1 MNDLGKIMFDLA
13 VNMNKAMRD
22 SYQIQHDFEEKLR
35 LEREIE
41 QQDRETNARM
51 GVKHD

>member
-1 MNDLGKIMFDLA
+1 MNNLGKMMFDLA

-22 SYQIQHDFEEKLR
+22 SYQAQHDFEEKLR

-51 GVKHD
+51 GVENE